1 MIAFVNTFLS
11 YLLLLFIIVAV
22 AGIGVVIGINMRKKK
37 DAQALA
43 DQNTEKQNYEQ
54 IYNNSLGCGRNTA

>member
-11 YLLLLFIIVAV
+11 YLLLLLIIVAV

-37 DAQALA
+37 DAQDLA
-43 DQNTEKQNYEQ
+43 EQNTEK
-54 IYNNSLGCGRNTA
+54 